1 MDVGPGVGV
10 GATVGA
16 GVGVGATVGA
26 GVGVGIGA
34 TSVPTMSARS
44 AVTTKSVEAG
54 FFRPVTRIVTV
65 CVVFES
71 VGVAYTSACSSRVA
85 E

>member
-16 GVGVGATVGA
+16 GVGVGATV

-54 FFRPVTRIVTV
+54 FFRPVTRIFTV
-65 CVVFES
+65 CVVFDS
-71 VGVAYTSACSSRVA
+71 VGVAYTSACSRRVA